1 MTILTSG
8 QNIYLRQ
15 GDTGNLTFQGLP
27 ADKKYTAYLSIYN
40 EETNAISKEFKSYD
54 YKTNTTGSNGSAV
67 GVAYFKITAELSNSL
82 EVGEWKYG
90 LKVCATDANGLS
102 EDTVIPRSY
111 KDDEGNIINEE
122 APTFTVD
129 YKYVEGVVNNG

>member
-40 EETNAISKEFKSYD
+40 EETNAATSCSLL
-54 YKTNTTGSNGSAV
+54 SLHSAGQCHNMNFPV
-67 GVAYFKITAELSNSL
+67 PLM
-82 EVGEWKYG
+82 
-90 LKVCATDANGLS
+90 
-102 EDTVIPRSY
+102 
-111 KDDEGNIINEE
+111 
-122 APTFTVD
+122 
-129 YKYVEGVVNNG
+129 